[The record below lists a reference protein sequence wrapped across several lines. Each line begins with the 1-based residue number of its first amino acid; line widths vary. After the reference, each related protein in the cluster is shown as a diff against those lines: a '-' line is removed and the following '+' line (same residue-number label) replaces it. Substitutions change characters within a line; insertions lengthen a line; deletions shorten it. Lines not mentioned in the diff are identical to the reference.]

1 LDNLQNILNQ
11 LQQHQQSPPDWCFD
25 AVVQN
30 FSAQQDDGVA
40 GVFEKLKTYS
50 STPPP
55 QSFDQ
60 IFNKISNNNK
70 ENISQIGILKNY
82 AVQPPQHSFE
92 NILKKINNQVKT
104 TQQPATVISF
114 LKKYSVAAAC
124 VGLLCAGI
132 VVYTLRTA
140 GTPNDNNTPVANN
153 SSMPNTTAI
162 ANESLEDTVAS
173 GSNTTIPSNAFKNNI
188 AKRFATKK
196 SRLKTA
202 GGKEEIEQFVPFSM
216 NGINIPFE
224 DNDFMATFI
233 NYKYSEK
240 DSAMF
245 NIPEGQALVIR
256 LDQYNYVSISSKM
269 QGNMKTMYKTKN
281 NGDPTRKA
289 KKMKKK
295 LEAWKND
302 DKDNFDKKVYKN
314 PLDPLDLFDF
324 LYKKKI
330 IIEADS
336 ADVMEEDD
344 EK

>member
-1 LDNLQNILNQ
+1 LDKLQNILNQ
-11 LQQHQQSPPDWCFD
+11 LQQHQQAPPEWCFD
-25 AVVQN
+25 AVLQN
-30 FSAQQDDGVA
+30 FSSKQNDEIGS
-40 GVFEKLKTYS
+40 VFEKLKNYS
-50 STPPP
+50 SIPPQ

-60 IFNKISNNNK
+60 IFNILSTKTSIAQIS
-70 ENISQIGILKNY
+70 ILKNY
-82 AVQPPQHSFE
+82 SVDPPQHSFQSII
-92 NILKKINNQVKT
+92 NKLNPPAKKQS
-104 TQQPATVISF
+104 PATIISF
-114 LKKYSVAAAC
+114 LQKYKVAAAC
-124 VGLLCAGI
+124 VGLLCASVAFYLIQTSNNNSNYQPI
-132 VVYTLRTA
+132 V
-140 GTPNDNNTPVANN
+140 NNTNLPVTNPPLNLPVIDSSVQHNTTTATANN
-153 SSMPNTTAI
+153 TANRQSKKGVI
-162 ANESLEDTVAS
+162 
-173 GSNTTIPSNAFKNNI
+173 
-188 AKRFATKK
+188 KK
-196 SRLKTA
+196 SRIKNGL
-202 GGKEEIEQFVPFSM
+202 GKEEIEQFMPFSM

-233 NYKYSEK
+233 NYRYSDK

-245 NIPEGQALVIR
+245 NIPEGQALVIK
-256 LDQYNYVSISSKM
+256 LDQYNYVSISPKM

-302 DKDNFDKKVYKN
+302 DRDNFDKKVYKN

>member
-1 LDNLQNILNQ
+1 LDKLQNILNQ
-11 LQQHQQSPPDWCFD
+11 LQQHQQAPPEWCLD
-25 AVVQN
+25 AVLHN
-30 FSAQQDDGVA
+30 FSSQQNDEIGN
-40 GVFEKLKTYS
+40 VFEKLKNYS
-50 STPPP
+50 SIPPQ

-60 IFNKISNNNK
+60 IFNTLNTKTSIAQIS
-70 ENISQIGILKNY
+70 ILKNY
-82 AVQPPQHSFE
+82 SVDPPQHAFQ
-92 NILKKINNQVKT
+92 NIINRLNPQTKKQS
-104 TQQPATVISF
+104 PATIVSF
-114 LKKYSVAAAC
+114 LQKYKVAAAC
-124 VGLLCAGI
+124 VGLLCASVAFYLIQTSNNNSNYQPI
-132 VVYTLRTA
+132 V
-140 GTPNDNNTPVANN
+140 NNTNLPVTNPPLILPVID
-153 SSMPNTTAI
+153 SSEEQNTTTATVNNT
-162 ANESLEDTVAS
+162 ANRQSKKGV
-173 GSNTTIPSNAFKNNI
+173 I
-188 AKRFATKK
+188 KK
-196 SRLKTA
+196 SRVKNRL
-202 GGKEEIEQFVPFSM
+202 GKEEVEQFMPFSM

-233 NYKYSEK
+233 NYRYSDK

-245 NIPEGQALVIR
+245 NIPEGQALVIK
-256 LDQYNYVSISSKM
+256 LDQYNYVSISPKM

-302 DKDNFDKKVYKN
+302 DRDNFDKKVYKN